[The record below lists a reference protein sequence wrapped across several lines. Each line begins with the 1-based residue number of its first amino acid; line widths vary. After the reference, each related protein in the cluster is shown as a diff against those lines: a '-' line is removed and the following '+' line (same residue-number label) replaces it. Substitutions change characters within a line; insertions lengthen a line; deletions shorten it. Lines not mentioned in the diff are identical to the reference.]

1 MRNMEEAEKLME
13 TTQNIKWEAQEVEKG
28 SKKLEN
34 IMKSQEFWMCSKR
47 CILMFLG
54 LGLVLAIIVAI
65 IASVS
70 GGSDDNSS
78 ES

>member
-34 IMKSQEFWMCSKR
+34 IMKS
-47 CILMFLG
+47 
-54 LGLVLAIIVAI
+54 
-65 IASVS
+65 
-70 GGSDDNSS
+70 
-78 ES
+78 